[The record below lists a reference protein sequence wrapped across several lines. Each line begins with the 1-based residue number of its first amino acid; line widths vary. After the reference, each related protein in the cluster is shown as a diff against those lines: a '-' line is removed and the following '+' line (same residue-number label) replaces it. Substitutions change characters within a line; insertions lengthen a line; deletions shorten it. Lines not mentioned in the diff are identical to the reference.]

1 MPILKNSTILS
12 DISIFFKKN
21 DSNNALLTIMEM
33 LNGINMSEWTLFGR
47 ESKFNNK
54 YALFRCY
61 KYWSCFS
68 VS

>member
-33 LNGINMSEWTLFGR
+33 LNGINMSEKTLPP
-47 ESKFNNK
+47 
-54 YALFRCY
+54 ALSR
-61 KYWSCFS
+61 KGMKNLL
-68 VS
+68 